1 MTIKAFIID
10 IHDQYVREEEMR
22 YSNTRYSLINAA
34 MTEAPWDMEIDQ
46 NAESPMTAR
55 NNFWWSDQY
64 RHILGFK
71 DEQEFPNVISSWT
84 NLLHPDDA
92 THAQQDMLDYLMD
105 FSGHSEYHSTFRMKN
120 KNGEYSWYQSEG
132 KALRNEK
139 GYPVRVAGTIRNIDH
154 EIMKEQN
161 AEEMKKRV
169 FELTSSIAEMVHGVT
184 TINLQAQ
191 DLAQTQEE
199 SSTAA
204 KQVQQAAKQTKEISD
219 FIRSIADETT
229 MLGLNAS
236 IEAAR
241 AGEQGKG
248 FGVVAEQVR
257 KLAVNSKEA
266 TGNIE
271 ASLKYMKGSIEAILE
286 QMNKLSDLIQS
297 QAALTEEV
305 NASVEEINMMSE
317 RVVEWGNR

>member
-1 MTIKAFIID
+1 
-10 IHDQYVREEEMR
+10 MR
-22 YSNTRYSLINAA
+22 N
-34 MTEAPWDMEIDQ
+34 D
-46 NAESPMTAR
+46 
-55 NNFWWSDQY
+55 
-64 RHILGFK
+64 
-71 DEQEFPNVISSWT
+71 FPNVMSSWT
-84 NLLHPDDA
+84 NLLHPDDGE
-92 THAQQDMLDYLMD
+92 TCTTRYVRLFDGFHWSVRNIIL
-105 FSGHSEYHSTFRMKN
+105 HFRMKN
-120 KNGEYSWYQSEG
+120 KSGVYSWYQSEG
-132 KALRNEK
+132 KALRDEK
-139 GYPVRVAGTIRNIDH
+139 GYPVRVAGTIRNTNH

-297 QAALTEEV
+297 QAALTEKV